1 MQLKIVSGRSG
12 SGKSIALRVLEDLG
26 YYCVDNLPVNLLP
39 QFVAMQ
45 NSDNFH
51 IAVSIDIRNM
61 PSDPEEI
68 NHILATLPVD
78 VDVELFFLDA
88 DDSELLKRFSETRR
102 LHPLSIN
109 KLSLE
114 QAILKEKNL
123 LMPLKARADK
133 LINTS
138 KHSVHDLSEAVR
150 SLILGRTKRDLVMIF
165 ESFGF
170 KHGLPPD
177 ADYVFDVR
185 FLPNPHWEPSLRPLT
200 GLDQPV
206 KMFLSA
212 EQDVTLLITQ
222 IKKFLET
229 WLPSLE
235 KSNRSYL
242 TVAIGCT
249 GGQHRSVYIAQY
261 LADYF
266 LSAGEQAQVRH
277 RNLEGNI
284 QYTHRT

>member
-12 SGKSIALRVLEDLG
+12 SGKSVALRVLEDLG
-26 YYCVDNLPVNLLP
+26 YYCIDNLPINLLS
-39 QFVAMQ
+39 QFVTMQ
-45 NSDNFH
+45 KNRGFH
-51 IAVSIDIRNM
+51 LALSIDIRNM
-61 PSDPEEI
+61 PTNLEEI
-68 NHILATLPVD
+68 TEILTTLSSD
-78 VDVELFFLDA
+78 VDIEFFFLDA
-88 DDSELLKRFSETRR
+88 DDHELLKRFSGTRR
-102 LHPLSIN
+102 LHPLSRDN
-109 KLSLE
+109 LSLE
-114 QAILKEKNL
+114 QAILKEKEL
-123 LMPLKARADK
+123 LNPLKARADK
-133 LINTS
+133 VINTS
-138 KHSVHDLSEAVR
+138 KYSVHDLSEAFR

-185 FLPNPHWEPSLRPLT
+185 FLPNPHWDPSLRPLT

-206 KMFLSA
+206 KIFLAA
-212 EQDVTLLITQ
+212 EEDVAKIIAQ
-222 IKKFLET
+222 IKGFLES
-229 WLPSLE
+229 WLPALE

-266 LSAGEQAQVRH
+266 SKKGQQAQVHH
-277 RNLEGNI
+277 RTLKGNI
-284 QYTHRT
+284 

>member
-12 SGKSIALRVLEDLG
+12 SGKSVALRVLEDLG
-26 YYCVDNLPVNLLP
+26 YYCVDNLPINLLS
-39 QFVAMQ
+39 QFVTMQ
-45 NSDNFH
+45 KNRGFH
-51 IAVSIDIRNM
+51 LALSIDIRNM
-61 PSDPEEI
+61 PTNLEEI
-68 NHILATLPVD
+68 TEILTTLSSD
-78 VDVELFFLDA
+78 VDIEFFFLDA
-88 DDSELLKRFSETRR
+88 DDHELLKRFSGTRR
-102 LHPLSIN
+102 LHPLSRDN
-109 KLSLE
+109 LSLE
-114 QAILKEKNL
+114 QAILKEKEL
-123 LMPLKARADK
+123 LNPLKARADK
-133 LINTS
+133 VINTS
-138 KHSVHDLSEAVR
+138 KYSVHDLSEAFR

-185 FLPNPHWEPSLRPLT
+185 FLPNPHWDPSLRPLT

-206 KMFLSA
+206 KIFLAA
-212 EQDVTLLITQ
+212 EEDVAKIIAQ
-222 IKKFLET
+222 IKGFLES
-229 WLPSLE
+229 WLPALE

-266 LSAGEQAQVRH
+266 SKKGQQAQVHH
-277 RNLEGNI
+277 RTLKGNI
-284 QYTHRT
+284 

>member
-12 SGKSIALRVLEDLG
+12 SGKSVALRVLEDLG

-45 NSDNFH
+45 ENNDVQ

-61 PSDPEEI
+61 PANPNEI
-68 NHILATLPVD
+68 SQILATLPDD
-78 VDVELFFLDA
+78 VEVELFFLDA
-88 DDSELLKRFSETRR
+88 DDHELVKRFSETRR
-102 LHPLSIN
+102 LHPLSRD

-114 QAILKEKNL
+114 QAILKEKEL
-123 LMPLKARADK
+123 LKSLKARANK
-133 LINTS
+133 VINTS
-138 KHSVHDLSEAVR
+138 KHSVHDLSETFC

-185 FLPNPHWEPSLRPLT
+185 FLPNPHWDPALRPLT
-200 GLDQPV
+200 GFDKPV
-206 KMFLSA
+206 KMFLAA
-212 EQDVTLLITQ
+212 EKDVAMLIAQ
-222 IKKFLET
+222 ITSFLKS

-235 KSNRSYL
+235 KNNRSYL

-266 LSAGEQAQVRH
+266 SSNGQQAQVRH
-277 RNLEGNI
+277 RTLEGKI
-284 QYTHRT
+284 